1 MLPRNSF
8 CKKLYHAIAEA
19 AKALIPYFEVLYV
32 GFLKRRSDVDLFF
45 SCVLNAR
52 IKNMLKTEGD
62 LLIKCL
68 WMNEQ
73 LRNEIRSENL
83 IISNS
88 AKIDNVWA
96 S

>member
-1 MLPRNSF
+1 
-8 CKKLYHAIAEA
+8 
-19 AKALIPYFEVLYV
+19 
-32 GFLKRRSDVDLFF
+32 
-45 SCVLNAR
+45 
-52 IKNMLKTEGD
+52 MLKTEGD

-96 S
+96 

>member
-1 MLPRNSF
+1 
-8 CKKLYHAIAEA
+8 
-19 AKALIPYFEVLYV
+19 
-32 GFLKRRSDVDLFF
+32 
-45 SCVLNAR
+45 
-52 IKNMLKTEGD
+52 MLKTEGD